1 MPTDTERKI
10 GPIGFLFGL
19 LQLLFAFVVTQLAIK
34 TNAGQD
40 FQYNVMAN
48 SASNGTGSFAPANY
62 IALTS
67 NATAPN
73 VTDTTLANEAT
84 GGLAR
89 VIASSIAHTTGTN
102 TYSLQKTFT
111 SDQSLTVNKIGIFN
125 ASSTGTMVFET
136 TITAAT
142 LVSGDQLQI
151 TETVTM

>member
-1 MPTDTERKI
+1 MRDLI
-10 GPIGFLFGL
+10 GLMLWHIHALATFLS
-19 LQLLFAFVVTQLAIK
+19 TRLAIK

-48 SASNGTGSFAPANY
+48 SGSNGTGAFAPANY
-62 IALTS
+62 IALTT

-73 VTDTTLANEAT
+73 VTDTALANELVA
-84 GGLAR
+84 GLAR
-89 VIASSIAHTTGTN
+89 VIASTISHTTGTN
-102 TYSLQKTFT
+102 TYQLQKTFT
-111 SDQSLTVNKIGIFN
+111 SDQSATVNKIGIFN
-125 ASSTGTMVFET
+125 ASSTGTLVFET

>member
-1 MPTDTERKI
+1 MRNLIE
-10 GPIGFLFGL
+10 L
-19 LQLLFAFVVTQLAIK
+19 LLWHLHALMTLVSTQFQIK

-48 SASNGTGSFAPANY
+48 SASNGTGAYAPANY

-73 VTDTTLANEAT
+73 ATDTSLANEAT
-84 GGLAR
+84 AGLAR
-89 VIASSIAHTTGTN
+89 VQASTISHTAGTN

>member
-1 MPTDTERKI
+1 MRDLI
-10 GPIGFLFGL
+10 GLVL
-19 LQLLFAFVVTQLAIK
+19 WHLHALMAFFSTRLAIK

-48 SASNGTGSFAPANY
+48 SASNGTGAYAPANY

-73 VTDTTLANEAT
+73 VTDTALAAEAT
-84 GGLAR
+84 GALAR
-89 VIASSIAHTTGTN
+89 VIASTISHTTGTN
-102 TYSLQKTFT
+102 TYQLQKTFT

-125 ASSTGTMVFET
+125 AAAVGTMVFET

>member
-1 MPTDTERKI
+1 MRDLI
-10 GPIGFLFGL
+10 SLVWMH
-19 LQLLFAFVVTQLAIK
+19 LQVLVQFFATRLAIK

-48 SASNGTGSFAPANY
+48 SSSNGTGAYAPANY

-73 VTDTTLANEAT
+73 ATDTALANEAT
-84 GGLAR
+84 AGLAR
-89 VIASSIAHTTGTN
+89 VQASTISHTAGTN

-111 SDQSLTVNKIGIFN
+111 SDQSITINKIGIFN
-125 ASSTGTMVFET
+125 ASSTGTIVFET